1 MDSYTENEIK
11 KGQAASDLFGVAN
24 SCYLVSYAITFLVL
38 QLCCNGKDTTI
49 IECAKEKG
57 RKFNP

>member
-1 MDSYTENEIK
+1 MLLQVDEDVWRIAV
-11 KGQAASDLFGVAN
+11 GD
-24 SCYLVSYAITFLVL
+24 LVL